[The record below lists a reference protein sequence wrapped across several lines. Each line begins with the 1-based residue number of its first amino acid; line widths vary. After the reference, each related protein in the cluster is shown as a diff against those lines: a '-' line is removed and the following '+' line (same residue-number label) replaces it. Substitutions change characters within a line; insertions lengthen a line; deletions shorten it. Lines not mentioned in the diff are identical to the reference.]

1 LLVKEPPNG
10 FQRPDEVEIAGQ
22 FLQVVFLV
30 AVGGPMINTLG
41 GFLHSFFALLIG
53 HLFCSP

>member
-22 FLQVVFLV
+22 FLQVVFPV
-30 AVGGPMINTLG
+30 AVGGPMVNTLD
-41 GFLHSFFALLIG
+41 GFSYSFFALLIG
-53 HLFCSP
+53 HLFCWP